1 MRCRA
6 CDKKLTRFESVKKDK
21 VTGIHLDMCSHCQ
34 IMSKPEVVEAM
45 EDYDNFLGILI
56 DRQPKV

>member
-1 MRCRA
+1 VT
-6 CDKKLTRFESVKKDK
+6 KKLTRFESVKKDK

-45 EDYDNFLGILI
+45 EDHDNFLGILI